1 MKRYIK
7 KDFCPIVSIGIP
19 VYNEAE
25 NIKELAE
32 SILAQKNIN
41 LREVIFIVSGC
52 TDDSAAVV
60 KGFVEKDARFKLY
73 KEQNRNGKAVAVNLF
88 LKSARG
94 NICVL
99 LSSDIILDEN
109 CLSALIE
116 PFKDQRI
123 GMTGARIIPVRN
135 DSNFMCSLNKII
147 WEIHNQLN
155 IKKPKL
161 GEAVAFRDV
170 IDEIPGNTAVDEAS
184 IEAFFT
190 ARDYKLYYARKALV
204 YNKCPITV
212 KDLFIQ
218 RVRIFWG
225 HLDIKTRLGYAVGSM
240 DLKLVAEVTFIY
252 MIKNLHLF
260 IFIFFLYILEALS
273 RLVAYCEYYFY
284 KELPPFIWPKYRK
297 R

>member
-73 KEQNRNGKAVAVNLF
+73 YV
-88 LKSARG
+88 
-94 NICVL
+94 
-99 LSSDIILDEN
+99 
-109 CLSALIE
+109 
-116 PFKDQRI
+116 
-123 GMTGARIIPVRN
+123 
-135 DSNFMCSLNKII
+135 
-147 WEIHNQLN
+147 
-155 IKKPKL
+155 
-161 GEAVAFRDV
+161 
-170 IDEIPGNTAVDEAS
+170 
-184 IEAFFT
+184 
-190 ARDYKLYYARKALV
+190 RKALV

-252 MIKNLHLF
+252 MIKNLH
-260 IFIFFLYILEALS
+260 FL
-273 RLVAYCEYYFY
+273 EYV
-284 KELPPFIWPKYRK
+284 
-297 R
+297 